1 MAMNDDEQIRLLT
14 EIRDTL
20 KEQAALE
27 REYFKKRGKS
37 TMIMLVVFIA
47 VAIGGIYIVI
57 KLAHEAQHLID
68 EQQKVN
74 NSGV

>member
-1 MAMNDDEQIRLLT
+1 MNDDEQIRLLT

-20 KEQAALE
+20 RQQAAWE
-27 REYFKKRGKS
+27 REYVKKRGS
-37 TMIMLVVFIA
+37 SAIIMLVVFIA

-57 KLAHEAQHLID
+57 KLAHEARHLID

-74 NSGV
+74 NPGV